1 MLVLDGSAKPTPAM
15 NQLLALID
23 AHPGATGTSVVL
35 GGTDTTPA
43 GGVVV
48 ELTAAGRARLP
59 HAGLDLVAVGLTSDE
74 AQGCAALIAASTD
87 YDDTQMPVDESAT
100 TGWRSYTDAAGAL
113 RPQHTVARQTPD
125 KDILVATTT
134 LLPDPD
140 EEYVVNAATTPEDLA
155 ALAPKVPTAVR
166 DALHEVDPTLDEDVA
181 AWFADDCPLPRLTL
195 LGPVRA
201 RTRGT
206 PLAVRKAYM
215 TGVLTYLSTRPYGA
229 TPDELAEA
237 LGLTTSKAR
246 GYAKTVRDW
255 LGTNP
260 GTGQPHLPD
269 ARRTPEAIS
278 RGVAIYQVQGLLVD
292 ADLFRRLR
300 ARGQARGQEGLA
312 DLTRALDLVQ
322 GPPFSQLSGDAWAW
336 LYEGDRLDHH
346 LTCAI
351 VDVAHTVATHAL
363 REGDTRTA
371 RTATETALLAA
382 PAEEIPHLDLAAVT
396 RAEGHPDQ
404 ANRILRDQVANRTD
418 DEGPPLDLSQ
428 RSHTILQT
436 RGWTGHERTDNSAA
450 IPASPELDPPGRV
463 APRTGST

>member
-1 MLVLDGSAKPTPAM
+1 
-15 NQLLALID
+15 
-23 AHPGATGTSVVL
+23 
-35 GGTDTTPA
+35 
-43 GGVVV
+43 
-48 ELTAAGRARLP
+48 
-59 HAGLDLVAVGLTSDE
+59 
-74 AQGCAALIAASTD
+74 
-87 YDDTQMPVDESAT
+87 
-100 TGWRSYTDAAGAL
+100 
-113 RPQHTVARQTPD
+113 
-125 KDILVATTT
+125 
-134 LLPDPD
+134 
-140 EEYVVNAATTPEDLA
+140 
-155 ALAPKVPTAVR
+155 VR
-166 DALHEVDPTLDEDVA
+166 DALHDADPTLDADVA

-206 PLAVRKAYM
+206 PLADRKAYM

-229 TPDELAEA
+229 TPDELADA

-260 GTGQPHLPD
+260 RTGQPHLPD

-278 RGVAIYQVQGLLVD
+278 RGVAIYQVQDLLVD

-300 ARGQARGQEGLA
+300 ARGQARGQDGLA
-312 DLTRALDLVQ
+312 RPDPGPRPRPRPPVQ
-322 GPPFSQLSGDAWAW
+322 PAQPR
-336 LYEGDRLDHH
+336 RLG
-346 LTCAI
+346 L
-351 VDVAHTVATHAL
+351 AL
-363 REGDTRTA
+363 RRRPPRPPPDLRHRRRRPHRHHPRPHAGDTRTA

-428 RSHTILQT
+428 RSHTILENPWMDRT
-436 RGWTGHERTDNSAA
+436 REDWRPTRHPRITRTGYP
-450 IPASPELDPPGRV
+450 PASGPSHRLHLDSRGPPPGVRRRSLDMAQPPTVAAWMGEPDDKRMRLRYAGTCRV
-463 APRTGST
+463 CGSELPAKADAIYERATRTVRCVSHEVRAPAPAPAG

>member
-1 MLVLDGSAKPTPAM
+1 M
-15 NQLLALID
+15 
-23 AHPGATGTSVVL
+23 
-35 GGTDTTPA
+35 
-43 GGVVV
+43 
-48 ELTAAGRARLP
+48 
-59 HAGLDLVAVGLTSDE
+59 
-74 AQGCAALIAASTD
+74 
-87 YDDTQMPVDESAT
+87 
-100 TGWRSYTDAAGAL
+100 
-113 RPQHTVARQTPD
+113 
-125 KDILVATTT
+125 
-134 LLPDPD
+134 
-140 EEYVVNAATTPEDLA
+140 
-155 ALAPKVPTAVR
+155 R
-166 DALHEVDPTLDEDVA
+166 DALHEADPTLDDDVA

-229 TPDELAEA
+229 TPDELADA

-260 GTGQPHLPD
+260 RTGQPHLPD

-278 RGVAIYQVQGLLVD
+278 RGVAIYQVQDLLVD

-300 ARGQARGQEGLA
+300 ARGQARGQDGLA

-351 VDVAHTVATHAL
+351 VDVAHTVTTHAL
-363 REGDTRTA
+363 RAGDTRTA

-428 RSHTILQT
+428 RSHTILANPRMDRT
-436 RGWTGHERTDNSAA
+436 RQDRRPTGH
-450 IPASPELDPPGRV
+450 
-463 APRTGST
+463 PRTIRSGHPRASGPSHRHHVEPSPANRVSTTSPGAESGTNGRARDDNRGRRRSVRRAARASSPVDSRRYDASRGSFLRMGGNLDSALRTGCSRMRSLPTVSTDEAIDPVDPHAYRSGTRSALFELAKGTCYFLSVRPRAPSS